1 MAKESYL
8 ESRWR
13 ALLYRQPASKLFPW
27 LAFDPRTKL
36 FIMEGGYVGAVYRAS
51 ALSGINDSVVQELHG
66 MLMQDMPA
74 DTVIQ
79 IIQINV
85 PDVSEDLRAYAIA
98 REGLYTDPGL
108 TDAQKAI
115 LSRSAE
121 ACVEFMARK
130 QTQGCFIDPKVPF
143 TSTSVY
149 WTFKFKTPEIPLDE
163 HLDEILD
170 RLAAIEGASST
181 FWLRRMDDGDLLAL
195 IRKMLHIDQ
204 PWDRRVVSDVLLR
217 DQVMYAGDALN
228 YEKGGLEIVT
238 SNSVKHAVVM
248 SAKYYP
254 EVMSIAVMNSVIG
267 DPMGIST
274 QFTKP
279 NALIWTVHLPDQ
291 PSKSAAVRSKS
302 AGINYQAF
310 GPLQRW
316 VPALVKRKQGMDVLI
331 ERMDE
336 GDKLVEAGLTVI
348 LWADD
353 EKDATKSASLME
365 GYFSTEGFTMRR
377 DTFIGAPQ
385 FFNAL
390 PLFPSKESI
399 ALTRRYQTMSALQ
412 AVQFAPVLS
421 DWGGQIGGPQ
431 TNSISTYGA
440 GTLLISRR
448 GHPVWA
454 DPFATTGNYNFTIAG
469 DSRSGKTFF
478 ANQMVFDHIQS
489 GGQVWVIE
497 IGRGFEKLCKVIG
510 GDHIR
515 LSETSDVGMN
525 PFTTVQ
531 SIDDEIDELT
541 GIFSAMIDPSPV
553 LTQRTGLSESDKAM
567 VREAIR
573 SVFGALGPAATPT
586 KVADFL
592 FAQNNERSREMA
604 RMMADYRDD
613 GAYGHWFNRP
623 MDVDLSGRFVVLEL
637 SDLQSRKGL
646 QTVVLLQM
654 MFAINRVIQDGALKD
669 NRRRM
674 LFVDEASELLK
685 IPAAA
690 DFMEGL
696 YRRAGKSRASV
707 GVGIQRVDDL
717 YRNDQTAIVASQSQ
731 TMYLLRQK
739 DETITALEKSQRV
752 SLDPWGY
759 ALLRSLRKT
768 NDFSE
773 VMILES
779 GSYVV
784 ARLTVDAYRRVLF
797 SSTGEERDAI
807 LAAIDRGE
815 NPADL
820 IEQFARRG

>member
-1 MAKESYL
+1 MSKENHL
-8 ESRWR
+8 ASRWR
-13 ALLYRQPASKLFPW
+13 ALLHRQSAAKIFPW
-27 LAFDPRTKL
+27 LAFDPKNNL
-36 FIMEGGYVGAVYRAS
+36 FIMEGGYVGAVYRAA

-74 DTVIQ
+74 GTMIQ

-85 PDVSEDLRAYAIA
+85 PDVSEDIRAYVTA
-98 REGLYTDPGL
+98 RENLMTDPGL
-108 TDAQKAI
+108 SQPQKEI
-115 LSRSAE
+115 LLRASEECAD
-121 ACVEFMARK
+121 FMARK
-130 QTQGCFIDPKVPF
+130 QEHGCFIEPKVPF

-163 HLDEILD
+163 HIDEILD
-170 RLAAIEGASST
+170 RLAAVEGASSS
-181 FWLRRMDDGDLLAL
+181 FWLRRLGAGEFMSVV
-195 IRKMLHIDQ
+195 RKMIHIDER
-204 PWDRRVVSDVLLR
+204 WDTRITSDALLR
-217 DQVMYAGDALN
+217 DQVMYAGDALA
-228 YEKGGLEIVT
+228 YEEGGLEIT
-238 SNSVKHAVVM
+238 TGRGTKHAVVI
-248 SAKYYP
+248 STKYAP
-254 EVMSIAVMNSVIG
+254 EVMSIAAMNGIIG

-279 NALIWTVHLPDQ
+279 NALIWTAHIPDQ
-291 PSKSAAVRSKS
+291 ANKSASVRSKG

-310 GPLQRW
+310 GPLQKW
-316 VPALVKRKQGMDVLI
+316 VPALAKRKAGMDALI
-331 ERMDE
+331 TRMDD
-336 GDKLVEAGLTVI
+336 GDKLVECALTVI

-353 EKDATKSASLME
+353 EKEAIKSASLME

-377 DTFIGAPQ
+377 DTFIGAAQ
-385 FFNAL
+385 FFNSL

-399 ALTRRYQTMSALQ
+399 ALTRRYQTLSTLQ
-412 AVQFAPVLS
+412 AIQMAPVLS
-421 DWGGQIGGPQ
+421 DWSGQMGGPQ

-478 ANQMVFDHIQS
+478 ANQVLFDHIQS
-489 GGQVWVIE
+489 GGQGWVIE

-515 LSETSDVGMN
+515 LSESSDVGMN

-553 LTQRTGLSESDKAM
+553 LTQRSGLSEGDKSM
-567 VREAIR
+567 VKEAIR
-573 SVFGALGPAATPT
+573 SCFGALGPSATPT
-586 KVADFL
+586 HVADFL
-592 FAQNNERSREMA
+592 FAQASDRAKEMA
-604 RMMADYRDD
+604 RMMSDYRND
-613 GAYGHWFNRP
+613 GAYGHWFNKP
-623 MDVDLSGRFVVLEL
+623 MDVDLSGRFVALEL
-637 SDLQSRKGL
+637 GDLQSRKGL
-646 QTVVLLQM
+646 QIVVLLQM
-654 MFAINRVIQDGALKD
+654 MFAINRVIQDSALKD

-707 GVGIQRVDDL
+707 GVGIQRIDDL
-717 YRNDQTAIVASQSQ
+717 YRSEQSAIVASQSQ

-739 DETITALEKSQRV
+739 DETITSLEKSQRI

-773 VMILES
+773 VMVLES

-815 NPADL
+815 NAADL
-820 IEQFARRG
+820 IAAFAQRG